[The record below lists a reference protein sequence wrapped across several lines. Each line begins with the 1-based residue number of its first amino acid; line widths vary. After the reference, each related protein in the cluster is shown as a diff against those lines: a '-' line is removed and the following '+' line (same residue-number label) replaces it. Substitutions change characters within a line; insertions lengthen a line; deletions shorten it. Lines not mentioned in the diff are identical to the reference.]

1 MPELQGQA
9 GVVAIEPESG
19 DFFVGATLGKA
30 DAAAFAKYPDHWV
43 YFVRLDNPSCDALPT
58 GSALPSLVEWLDCKQ
73 AWGHRGGGT
82 MWIFKVGVVGAGA
95 MGGGIAQVVT
105 FTGLPVVV
113 KDIVQSQLDLAKQTV
128 EGIYQARVDKGK
140 MTPGQMQEKLSLI
153 EYTLSYDGLADVDIV
168 IEAVPEVMPIKQQVL
183 RELDQVCMP
192 DTILA
197 SNTSAL
203 SITEM
208 GAATG
213 RPHKVI
219 GMHFFN
225 PAHVMKLVE
234 IIPGAQTDQD
244 TIDTVEQFTQD
255 LRKIPVIV
263 KECPGFLVNRLLMPY
278 LNEAVL
284 AVEEGAAPSSRSTRR
299 WGTMGLAGLWGPSS
313 CMDML
318 GIDVCAHV
326 GEYLYSQYGERV
338 RPAKL
343 YYKLVEKKRFGEKT
357 GVGFYIYTA
366 ADAEPMEVLI
376 QRLQEAGEVKTGTKF
391 SVDRLI
397 MPFLNEAAMCV
408 AENIANV
415 YDVDMACI
423 AGIGMQVNKGG
434 ELVRMGPLE
443 YMDEIGLDVVVAKLE
458 ALEQELGPRFHPTDI
473 LYQKVR
479 AGEPGQEDG
488 SRLPGVHVPEIGWN
502 SLKGDNDGRVS
513 VRQSCRRGP
522 RRDHHDRPS
531 AGQRLQHPDDA
542 GSECRV

>member
-1 MPELQGQA
+1 
-9 GVVAIEPESG
+9 
-19 DFFVGATLGKA
+19 
-30 DAAAFAKYPDHWV
+30 
-43 YFVRLDNPSCDALPT
+43 
-58 GSALPSLVEWLDCKQ
+58 
-73 AWGHRGGGT
+73 

-140 MTPGQMQEKLSLI
+140 MTPGQMEEKLSLI
-153 EYTLSYDGLADVDIV
+153 SYTLSYDDLSDVDII
-168 IEAVPEVMPIKQQVL
+168 IEAVPEVLKIKQQVMG
-183 RELDQVCMP
+183 ELDKVCMP

-203 SITEM
+203 SITEI

-213 RPHKVI
+213 RPNKVI

-244 TIDTVEQFTQD
+244 TVDTVQQFTQD

-263 KECPGFLVNRLLMPY
+263 RECPGFLVNRLLMPY

-284 AVEEGAAPSSRSTRR
+284 AAQEGAATIPHIDEALGHDGFG
-299 WGTMGLAGLWGPSS
+299 WPMGPFCLQ
-313 CMDML
+313 DML

-338 RPAKL
+338 HPAQL
-343 YYKLVEKKRFGEKT
+343 YYQLVEKKRFGEKA

-366 ADAEPMEVLI
+366 ADAEPIEAI
-376 QRLQEAGEVKTGTKF
+376 IRRLQESGEVKTGTRF

-473 LYQKVR
+473 LVQKVR
-479 AGEPGQEDG
+479 QGNLGKKTGLGFREYTT
-488 SRLPGVHVPEIGWN
+488 
-502 SLKGDNDGRVS
+502 
-513 VRQSCRRGP
+513 
-522 RRDHHDRPS
+522 
-531 AGQRLQHPDDA
+531 
-542 GSECRV
+542 

>member
-1 MPELQGQA
+1 
-9 GVVAIEPESG
+9 
-19 DFFVGATLGKA
+19 
-30 DAAAFAKYPDHWV
+30 
-43 YFVRLDNPSCDALPT
+43 
-58 GSALPSLVEWLDCKQ
+58 
-73 AWGHRGGGT
+73 

-113 KDIVQSQLDLAKQTV
+113 KDIVQSQLDLAQHTV
-128 EGIYQARVDKGK
+128 EGIYQARVDRGK
-140 MTPGQMQEKLSLI
+140 MTAGQMQEKLSLI
-153 EYTLSYDGLADVDIV
+153 SYTLSYDDLSDVDIV
-168 IEAVPEVMPIKQQVL
+168 IEAVPEVLSVKQRVL
-183 RELDQVCMP
+183 KELDQVCMP
-192 DTILA
+192 ETIFA

-208 GAATG
+208 GAATS
-213 RPHKVI
+213 RPNKVI

-234 IIPGAQTDQD
+234 IIPGAQTDQE
-244 TIDTVEQFTQD
+244 TIDTVQQFTQD

-284 AVEEGAAPSSRSTRR
+284 AAQEGAATIAQIDEALGSGGFGWP
-299 WGTMGLAGLWGPSS
+299 MGPFILQ
-313 CMDML
+313 DML

-343 YYKLVEKKRFGEKT
+343 YYQLVEKKRFGEKT

-366 ADAEPMEVLI
+366 PDAEPI
-376 QRLQEAGEVKTGTKF
+376 DAIIKRLQESGEVPTGTKF

-397 MPFLNEAAMCV
+397 LPFLNEAAMCV

-423 AGIGMQVNKGG
+423 AGIGMQVNRGG

-443 YMDEIGLDVVVAKLE
+443 YMDELGLDVVVGKLE
-458 ALEQELGPRFHPTDI
+458 ALEQELGARFHPTDI

-479 AGEPGQEDG
+479 QGNLGKKTGLGFREY
-488 SRLPGVHVPEIGWN
+488 
-502 SLKGDNDGRVS
+502 
-513 VRQSCRRGP
+513 
-522 RRDHHDRPS
+522 S
-531 AGQRLQHPDDA
+531 A
-542 GSECRV
+542 